1 MKRVL
6 YADMCTVSSR
16 CDAARCDAV
25 QRYRRR
31 GAEVRGTEGR
41 RSGIDTKTQKRT
53 EDGAEMRFAD
63 TIVVDVE
70 VDADADVDV
79 GAGVDWAGTRP
90 ERRVRV
96 REMTRR
102 CHRRTPARPR

>member
-1 MKRVL
+1 MDERVL

-41 RSGIDTKTQKRT
+41 RSGIDANTQKRT
-53 EDGAEMRFAD
+53 ENVAELRFAD
-63 TIVVDVE
+63 TVVVDVE
-70 VDADADVDV
+70 VDVDVDV
-79 GAGVDWAGTRP
+79 GASVDWAGTRP
-90 ERRVRV
+90 ERQVRV

>member
-1 MKRVL
+1 M
-6 YADMCTVSSR
+6 
-16 CDAARCDAV
+16 
-25 QRYRRR
+25 
-31 GAEVRGTEGR
+31 RGTEGR
-41 RSGIDTKTQKRT
+41 RSGIDAKTQKRT
-53 EDGAEMRFAD
+53 ENGAELRFAD
-63 TIVVDVE
+63 TVVVDVE
-70 VDADADVDV
+70 VDADVDV